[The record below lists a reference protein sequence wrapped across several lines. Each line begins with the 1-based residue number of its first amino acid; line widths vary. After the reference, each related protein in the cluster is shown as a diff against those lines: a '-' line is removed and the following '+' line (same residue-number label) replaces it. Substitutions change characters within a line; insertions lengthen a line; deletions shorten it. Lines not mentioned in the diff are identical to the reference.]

1 VNRVIKTGEPIFLGT
16 DYDLVKSSV
25 NKMYL
30 TGFDDA
36 QRIWSVP
43 QGTIGTVSID
53 HIDIEI
59 IPSIS
64 YLTSYDYIRLLIP
77 EMVGNADNGMSGL
90 SRGPNLSF
98 VIIDLFRTALA
109 KLTEAGLPRKYGIKR
124 IETNRLEG
132 NVNWVES
139 YIREKQ
145 LYDQSIISDSDT
157 LTSNYMSM
165 LVIKAAYEKSK
176 LVKST
181 ANINNLDIALRH
193 IPNKTFAANNLPSN
207 LYFHKNE
214 GLLQSCYE
222 YALLILSGSKINNL
236 GKNKCTLLINANS
249 LFQKF
254 IWGVISVQAIN
265 GATYANY
272 PIPIGSTARPILF
285 NGISDF
291 MIKGSSDLPVDAK
304 NKNFY
309 DRANLADIYQII
321 SYCHSLDS
329 NAGILVYPKC
339 DDEENIEQINISGSK
354 PIKIYR
360 IGINL
365 SSNKSTS
372 LNSSKSGFIKS
383 LNQITTFA

>member
-1 VNRVIKTGEPIFLGT
+1 MNSIIKTGEPIFLGA

-25 NKMYL
+25 NKEYL
-30 TGFDDA
+30 SGFDDA
-36 QRIWSVP
+36 QKIWSIP
-43 QGTIGTVSID
+43 QGTIGTISID

-64 YLTSYDYIRLLIP
+64 YLTSFDYIRLLIP
-77 EMVGNADNGMSGL
+77 ETVGNTDNGMSGF

-98 VIIDLFRTALA
+98 VIIDLFRRALA

-124 IETNRLEG
+124 IETDRLEG
-132 NVNWVES
+132 NVHWVES

-145 LYDQSIISDSDT
+145 LHDHSIISDSDS

-176 LVKST
+176 LVKSA
-181 ANINNLDIALRH
+181 ANINNLEIALRH
-193 IPNKTFAANNLPSN
+193 IPTKTFSTNNLPSN

-222 YALLILSGSKINNL
+222 YALLILSGSKTNNL
-236 GKNKCTLLINANS
+236 GKNRCTLLVNANS

-254 IWGVISVQAIN
+254 IWGVISAQAIN

-272 PIPIGSTARPILF
+272 PIPIGSTARSRLY
-285 NGISDF
+285 NGTSDF
-291 MIKGSSDLPVDAK
+291 MIKGSCNLPVDAK

-309 DRANLADIYQII
+309 DRANLADIYQMI

-339 DDEENIEQINISGSK
+339 DEEENIEQINISGSK

-365 SSNKSTS
+365 SSDKSTS
-372 LNSSKSGFIKS
+372 LNSSKLSFIKS